1 MESYKR
7 PELFLDEIN
16 RTRLIILHRFSE
28 MKSVLCERERHLL
41 KELDTIQ
48 SNFEVQLNIY
58 KKRLHNIKESF
69 AGVEIP
75 NWNDAEFIV
84 EERQAPQELLP
95 MKKIQF
101 RMIPNFISSLDKIG
115 SIKVIDDNPNT
126 RRRPT
131 YGEERESQLFQLT
144 RRKSKDDFEITQV
157 RKPYL
162 LPIKP
167 TSSAPTSNHN
177 CPKEFHPIKRAQIK
191 TKLTQMTFIS
201 KHSSPSA
208 L

>member
-1 MESYKR
+1 MESYKQ
-7 PELFLDEIN
+7 PEIFLDEIN

-28 MKSVLCERERHLL
+28 MKSVLFERERHLL

-58 KKRLHNIKESF
+58 KKRIRYLKESF
-69 AGVEIP
+69 SGVEALRP
-75 NWNDAEFIV
+75 SDLELIV
-84 EERQAPQELLP
+84 EERMTPQELLP

-101 RMIPNFISSLDKIG
+101 RMTPNFISFLDKIG
-115 SIKVIDDNPNT
+115 SIKVVDDNPNT

-131 YGEERESQLFQLT
+131 YGEERESQQFQLA
-144 RRKSKDDFEITQV
+144 RRRSKDDFEITQV
-157 RKPYL
+157 RKAYV

-167 TSSAPTSNHN
+167 TFSTPTSNRR
-177 CPKEFHPIKRAQIK
+177 CPNESHPIKRIQIQS
-191 TKLTQMTFIS
+191 KLNQMTFPS

>member
-7 PELFLDEIN
+7 PEIFLDEIN

-28 MKSVLCERERHLL
+28 MKSVLFERERHLL

-48 SNFEVQLNIY
+48 SNFEIQLNIY
-58 KKRLHNIKESF
+58 KKRLRDSKESLT
-69 AGVEIP
+69 GLEIP
-75 NWNDAEFIV
+75 NLSYSEFVV
-84 EERQAPQELLP
+84 EERQTPQELLP

-101 RMIPNFISSLDKIG
+101 RMTPNFISFLDKIG

-131 YGEERESQLFQLT
+131 VGEERESQLFQLA
-144 RRKSKDDFEITQV
+144 RRKSKDDFDLTHV
-157 RKPYL
+157 RKPYI
-162 LPIKP
+162 LPIKS
-167 TSSAPTSNHN
+167 TFSAPTSNHRS
-177 CPKEFHPIKRAQIK
+177 PKEFHPLKRTQIQS
-191 TKLTQMTFIS
+191 KLNQMTFPS